1 MHNYQN
7 IMAAIIVAKH
17 YGVEDEIINKV
28 VKKFKGVEHRLEFVK
43 ELDGKKYY
51 NDSKATNLVS
61 TQIALKSFDKDI
73 LLILGGY
80 ERGQDFKELIPYLDN
95 VKVILAIGE
104 NRERV
109 KKELSNYNV
118 IVKETLKEAMKN
130 IKDYDVDIVLLSP
143 AAASWDQYKKFEDR
157 GEEFKNIVNNL

>member
-1 MHNYQN
+1 MF
-7 IMAAIIVAKH
+7 II
-17 YGVEDEIINKV
+17 
-28 VKKFKGVEHRLEFVK
+28 
-43 ELDGKKYY
+43 
-51 NDSKATNLVS
+51 DS
-61 TQIALKSFDKDI
+61 
-73 LLILGGY
+73 
-80 ERGQDFKELIPYLDN
+80 